1 MPCKLLVPRW
11 LSEEH
16 RTSTAKR
23 RPLLAVLSRY
33 AVRPTQY
40 SENVPGGDAIV
51 KKRSGSF
58 ASRHL
63 RPAPVGRRRHPP
75 AGPPRRIVGLAWY
88 EASQW
93 SRLLELADDRDALD
107 DTYEQWRQSAANT
120 MVTLATQGVILRPVA
135 IDPDEVA
142 AWCREQG
149 RPFDGAA
156 RSEFTAESMRNG
168 TARYLDEASRTPD
181 VRRPERVAE
190 QRDAADEVRD
200 GQRRRGPRS

>member
-1 MPCKLLVPRW
+1 MFGER
-11 LSEEH
+11 
-16 RTSTAKR
+16 A
-23 RPLLAVLSRY
+23 
-33 AVRPTQY
+33 
-40 SENVPGGDAIV
+40 GGDAIV
-51 KKRSGSF
+51 RKRSGSI

-63 RPAPVGRRRHPP
+63 RPAAVGRRRHTP

-88 EASQW
+88 EPSQW
-93 SRLLELADDRDALD
+93 SRLLELADDRDALE

-120 MVTLATQGVILRPVA
+120 MVTFATQGVILRPVA

-142 AWCREQG
+142 AWCRERG

-156 RSEFTAESMRNG
+156 RSEFTVESMRNG
-168 TARYLDEASRTPD
+168 TAHYLDEGPGTTD
-181 VRRPERVAE
+181 VRGPERVAE

>member
-1 MPCKLLVPRW
+1 V
-11 LSEEH
+11 
-16 RTSTAKR
+16 A
-23 RPLLAVLSRY
+23 
-33 AVRPTQY
+33 
-40 SENVPGGDAIV
+40 
-51 KKRSGSF
+51 
-58 ASRHL
+58 
-63 RPAPVGRRRHPP
+63 RRHH
-75 AGPPRRIVGLAWY
+75 GPRHIAGLAWY
-88 EASQW
+88 EPGQW

-120 MVTLATQGVILRPVA
+120 MITLATQGVILRPVA

-168 TARYLDEASRTPD
+168 TACYLDEEPGSN
-181 VRRPERVAE
+181 VRGPARVAE
-190 QRDAADEVRD
+190 QRDAADEVRA